1 MRNESSHVSDF
12 SDPDGL
18 REDDERSR
26 APSWSVRRQHGTSH
40 IVGCLFTGDDAV
52 PDEAVSTLKA
62 NPNVTVNANG
72 YCDAIG
78 GENENCEIVL
88 ELFLRN
94 ILLLAWTA
102 YSLPN
107 NAERGR
113 GGLELWDPS
122 NILLQQSLSIG
133 API

>member
-1 MRNESSHVSDF
+1 MVRILDRIARAALLGLHNNSAPVGGWRAVRNESSHVSDF
-12 SDPDGL
+12 SDPNGL

-52 PDEAVSTLKA
+52 LDEAVSTLKA

-78 GENENCEIVL
+78 GENENCENRFRIV
-88 ELFLRN
+88 
-94 ILLLAWTA
+94 
-102 YSLPN
+102 SP
-107 NAERGR
+107 
-113 GGLELWDPS
+113 
-122 NILLQQSLSIG
+122 
-133 API
+133 